1 MQKGDKKD
9 TKMATSVEIVD
20 VPPRVAD
27 NETIL
32 KTSNLSA
39 GATTLSKEELHHLF
53 QIRNL
58 VFLGTLSKDGS
69 PHVTPVWA
77 EMVDDLILINTF
89 ESSAKNKHI
98 TNDKRIALSVVE
110 QDNPYNMVSI
120 KGRVIE
126 QTAEGADEH
135 LKRLAKKYLGIGRY
149 YYRKPDHKRIIL
161 RIQPEKIMGLSIHPA
176 FYFSVLHGTNKI
188 FCILPEP
195 AFSYYNNEVR

>member
-20 VPPRVAD
+20 VTPRVAD

-32 KTSNLSA
+32 KTGNLSA

-98 TNDKRIALSVVE
+98 TNDKRIALAVVD
-110 QDNPYNMVSI
+110 QNNPFNMVSI
-120 KGRVIE
+120 KGRVID
-126 QTAEGADEH
+126 QTTEGADDH
-135 LKRLAKKYLGIGRY
+135 LKRLARKYLGIGKY
-149 YYRKPDHKRIIL
+149 YYRKPNHKRII
-161 RIQPEKIMGLSIHPA
+161 IKIKPEETMGLSIHPA
-176 FYFSVLHGTNKI
+176 FYFLAYSPWNK
-188 FCILPEP
+188 
-195 AFSYYNNEVR
+195 